1 MQNRRRYRFHDQPIS
16 MLTGRPRAAD
26 CSCATKPKSKSV
38 TVTPLPE
45 DDYAT
50 LAQQARR
57 RPITIAMINKLHRA
71 FWKEKP

>member
-1 MQNRRRYRFHDQPIS
+1 MQNRRRYRFHDEPIN
-16 MLTGRPRAAD
+16 MHHPHRAAD

-38 TVTPLPE
+38 TVTPLPD

-57 RPITIAMINKLHRA
+57 RPITLAMMNKLNRA
-71 FWKEKP
+71 FWRTR